1 MLQLYFCYLK
11 VPSRVSVVYLK
22 EQNPKFFTVIVNK
35 FLNYV
40 FNIILELNNHTWKI
54 LQNYFFVEK
63 NESQIS
69 GFVVAKKAPTL
80 WKKNYYL
87 LILPVSLCGYD
98 LQNGVQKFF

>member
-40 FNIILELNNHTWKI
+40 CNIILELNNHI
-54 LQNYFFVEK
+54 
-63 NESQIS
+63 
-69 GFVVAKKAPTL
+69 
-80 WKKNYYL
+80 
-87 LILPVSLCGYD
+87 
-98 LQNGVQKFF
+98 